1 MEHGAPAFSLS
12 IPWALALTGLFL
24 LANAFFVAAEFA
36 LVKVR
41 TARMEGLAR
50 KGSRPARAVLVALER
65 LDLYLSGCQLGITLA
80 SLVLGWLA
88 EPAVAGLI
96 IAGAERVGLHLGDSG
111 PLHLLA
117 LAIALSVVTIL
128 HMTIGEQA
136 PKIWAIQRSDSA
148 ALLIAPPLRLFVT
161 VLRPV
166 IWFINSLSNA
176 LLRLAGVPA
185 GLGHEV
191 ADVEELLA
199 LLRGA
204 AKAGHISA
212 RQRSI
217 GENVLTMASLEVR
230 HVMVPRVDVVF
241 LSSNQAPAEQL
252 EIIRRSG
259 HTRLPLCG
267 PDLDQLE
274 GLVHGKDVL
283 GALLGGDGQPDLRAL
298 VRPLMAVP
306 DHQPLT
312 RLIRALQRAQTHCAA
327 VVDEHGTTLGLVFL
341 EDALEEIVGP
351 LHDEFDA
358 EVERWARAEPGV
370 FELAGS
376 VPVPEA
382 AELLE
387 IELEQSADTIAG
399 VIIDRLGS
407 IPSEGDQIELPP
419 YRVTVLSVLRRRV
432 ARLRF
437 ERQDGAEAR
446 DEVAQGAE
454 STGSGVVAKPST

>member
-1 MEHGAPAFSLS
+1 MDHNAAAFSLS
-12 IPWALALTGLFL
+12 IPWALGLTGLFL
-24 LANAFFVAAEFA
+24 FANGFFVAAEFA

-41 TARMEGLAR
+41 AARIEGLAR
-50 KGSRPARAVLVALER
+50 RGSGPAKSVLVALDR

-96 IAGAERVGLHLGDSG
+96 IAGAERVGVEVGDSG
-111 PLHLLA
+111 PLHLVA
-117 LAIALSVVTIL
+117 LAIALSIVTIL

-136 PKIWAIQRSDSA
+136 PKIWAIQRSEGA
-148 ALLIAPPLRLFVT
+148 ALILAPPLRVFVT

-176 LLRLAGVPA
+176 LLRLFGVPA
-185 GLGHEV
+185 GMGHEV

-217 GENVLTMASLEVR
+217 GENVLTLAGLEVR

-241 LSSNQAPAEQL
+241 LSLSQSPAAQL
-252 EIIRRSG
+252 DLIRTSG
-259 HTRLPLCG
+259 HTRLPLCST
-267 PDLDQLE
+267 DLDALE
-274 GLVHGKDVL
+274 GVIHGKDVL
-283 GALLGGDGQPDLRAL
+283 RAMLGGAAEPAL
-298 VRPLMAVP
+298 AELARPIMAVP

-312 RLIRALQRAQTHCAA
+312 RLIPALQRAHSHCAA
-327 VVDEHGTTLGLVFL
+327 VVDEHGTTVGIVFL
-341 EDALEEIVGP
+341 EDALEEIMGP

-358 EVERWARAEPGV
+358 EYQRWKRTGPGV
-370 FELAGS
+370 LELAGGL
-376 VPVPEA
+376 PTPEA

-387 IELEQSADTIAG
+387 LELSENSDTIAG
-399 VIIDRLGS
+399 VIIDALGR
-407 IPSEGDQIELPP
+407 IPAEGDQLELPP

-437 ERQDGAEAR
+437 EGPDVVVDEPGEAPAAAV
-446 DEVAQGAE
+446 D
-454 STGSGVVAKPST
+454 AKPGT

>member
-1 MEHGAPAFSLS
+1 MDHGDAAFSLS
-12 IPWALALTGLFL
+12 IPWALALTVLFL
-24 LANAFFVAAEFA
+24 LANGFFVAAEFA

-41 TARMEGLAR
+41 SARIEGLAR
-50 KGSRPARAVLVALER
+50 KGSRPARSVLDALDR

-96 IAGAERVGLHLGDSG
+96 VAAAERVGIHLGDSG
-111 PLHLLA
+111 PLHLVA
-117 LAIALSVVTIL
+117 LAIALAIVTIL

-136 PKIWAIQRSDSA
+136 PKIWAIQRSESA
-148 ALLIAPPLRLFVT
+148 SLILAPPLRVFVT

-176 LLRLAGVPA
+176 LLRLFGVPA

-191 ADVEELLA
+191 ADVDELLA

-217 GENVLTMASLEVR
+217 GENVLTLAGLEVR
-230 HVMVPRVDVVF
+230 HVMVPRVDVVY
-241 LSSNQAPAEQL
+241 LSQAQSPAQQL
-252 EIIRRSG
+252 EIIRSSG
-259 HTRLPLCG
+259 HTRLPLCAT
-267 PDLDQLE
+267 DLDSVE
-274 GLVHGKDVL
+274 GIIHGKDVL
-283 GALLGGDGQPDLRAL
+283 RALLGGAAEPALTDLA
-298 VRPLMAVP
+298 RPVMAVP

-312 RLIRALQRAQTHCAA
+312 RLIPSLQRAHSHCAA
-327 VVDEHGTTLGLVFL
+327 VVDEHGTTVGLVFL

-358 EVERWARAEPGV
+358 EYQRWQRTAPGV
-370 FELAGS
+370 LELAGGL
-376 VPVPEA
+376 PTPEA
-382 AELLE
+382 AGLLDLELGD
-387 IELEQSADTIAG
+387 SSDTIAG
-399 VIIDRLGS
+399 VVIDALGH
-407 IPSEGDQIELPP
+407 IPSEGAQLDLPP
-419 YRVTVLSVLRRRV
+419 YRVTVLSVQRRRV

-437 ERQDGAEAR
+437 EPLEAGAPEPQATPLPAV
-446 DEVAQGAE
+446 D
-454 STGSGVVAKPST
+454 AKPGT

>member
-1 MEHGAPAFSLS
+1 MEHGAPAFELS

-24 LANAFFVAAEFA
+24 FGNAFFVAAEFA

-41 TARMEGLAR
+41 GARIEALAR
-50 KGSRPARAVLVALER
+50 KGSRPAKSVLAALDR

-96 IAGAERVGLHLGDSG
+96 IAGAHRLGLEIGDSG
-111 PLHLLA
+111 PLHLVALA
-117 LAIALSVVTIL
+117 LALGIVTIL

-136 PKIWAIQRSDSA
+136 PKIWAIQRAERA
-148 ALLIAPPLRLFVT
+148 ALVIAPPLRLFVT

-176 LLRLAGVPA
+176 LLRLVGVTA
-185 GLGHEV
+185 HLGHEV
-191 ADVEELLA
+191 ADVEELLT

-204 AKAGHISA
+204 AKAGYISS

-217 GENVLTMASLEVR
+217 GENVLNLAVLEVR
-230 HVMVPRVDVVF
+230 HVMVPRVDVTF
-241 LSSNQAPAEQL
+241 LSTAQSTDQQL
-252 EIIRRSG
+252 ELLRCSG
-259 HTRLPLCG
+259 HTRLPLCD
-267 PDLDQLE
+267 PDLDSLV
-274 GLVHGKDVL
+274 GLIHGKDVL
-283 GALLGGDGQPDLRAL
+283 VAMLGGQAQPDLAPL
-298 VRPLMAVP
+298 ARPIVAVP

-312 RLIRALQRAQTHCAA
+312 RLIPTLQRAHAHCAV
-327 VVDEHGTTLGLVFL
+327 VVDEHGTTVGLIFL

-358 EVERWARAEPGV
+358 QLERWAIISPGV
-370 FELAGS
+370 LELAGGL
-376 VPVPEA
+376 PTPEA
-382 AELLE
+382 VDLLE
-387 IELEQSADTIAG
+387 LELGGASDTIAG
-399 VIIDRLGS
+399 VVIDQLGR
-407 IPSEGDQIELPP
+407 IPAEGDQIELPP

-437 ERQDGAEAR
+437 ERLDEREGAEPAG
-446 DEVAQGAE
+446 D
-454 STGSGVVAKPST
+454 AKPTT